1 MVSMPVKS
9 SYNITDMP
17 EVNKVANALKSMRL
31 SPATNKS
38 KTKKK
43 RSSKSIEKMVNTY
56 FEEMGKY
63 GNRPMTSKERANFHN
78 RFEGLWK
85 YEKGFPR
92 LKGGRTRTAK
102 KKM

>member
-1 MVSMPVKS
+1 
-9 SYNITDMP
+9 MP
-17 EVNKVANALKSMRL
+17 ETNTVANALKSMRI
-31 SPATNKS
+31 SGRANKLQ
-38 KTKKK
+38 TKKK

-56 FEEMGKY
+56 FEEMSKY

-92 LKGGRTRTAK
+92 LKGGRRRTAK

>member
-1 MVSMPVKS
+1 
-9 SYNITDMP
+9 MP
-17 EVNKVANALKSMRL
+17 EVNKAANALKSMRL
-31 SPATNKS
+31 SPRANNPQ
-38 KTKKK
+38 TKKK

-63 GNRPMTSKERANFHN
+63 GNKPMTSKERKNFHS

-92 LKGGRTRTAK
+92 LKGGRRRTAK

>member
-1 MVSMPVKS
+1 MPLKYCHNV
-9 SYNITDMP
+9 TDMP
-17 EVNKVANALKSMRL
+17 EVNKVANALKSMHL

-63 GNRPMTSKERANFHN
+63 GNRPMTSKERENFHS